1 MSDSLRYGTNST
13 NTSKYMQDLLN
24 EFIKMPKGVFNL
36 NRRKIQDV
44 SPYAI
49 TPIESWEMLPNS
61 DVYIKYDIQMLSK
74 NPTLKRMLSGMN
86 AELRVYKV
94 NYNDC
99 WEGWNNFITKGR
111 TGRVSKSIPY
121 VDLSLGSN
129 NVTTSLPYNPMESMR
144 HAPTVFLAKGGEG
157 NINKF
162 TFDNNVGVK
171 PVETLESSG
180 KTGIST
186 LDKLKSSTAM
196 RINALPYVAYNKIVK
211 EYQNSN
217 LLQSNPHWYPENED
231 HDQILPY
238 EASGPVTT
246 SDYFN
251 STKQFVN
258 GTSHEKIDAVNTG
271 NDDNPIYESY
281 PWLNVLQYSQRKG
294 DYFNTG
300 SPFPDLI
307 RGDIPTISPS
317 GGYVDFRNAVFR
329 EYPNTQSGQF
339 IQQLLGINDAGELAV
354 TFPNSNPSILKD
366 KHIGLRNGG
375 LTENQTLGVGALS
388 PDNTGPSI
396 DIPSHYV
403 ADAFRNSQNINY
415 NIIDILNRNTIKNL
429 QISADN
435 WRYLMTMTVLR
446 ERLALTDGSYNELIK
461 AMFGHNPRWHNHNA
475 VYCGGTRQPILFSEV
490 VNTAESDTAPLGD
503 VAGRAFSSSNHDVIH
518 VHSDDYGCFITVLV
532 ITPDEYYSQ
541 GADKMW
547 TRLENAEQYLPILN
561 NLSPD
566 ATKNKELFI
575 SGNNATD
582 EDVFNHQERFA
593 YYKSR
598 RNEVS
603 GLLGLAVSKIGD
615 LGTWVMQRLF
625 SSTPQFN
632 AEFNRGEL
640 TDNEKAVFASTN
652 QAQFNVVIGSNMR
665 FIAPIPEDSRPSDMG
680 ISY

>member
-1 MSDSLRYGTNST
+1 MSESLRYGTNSQ

-24 EFIKMPKGVFNL
+24 QFIKMPKGVFNL

-61 DVYIKYDIQMLSK
+61 DVYLKYDIQMLSK
-74 NPTLKRMLSGMN
+74 NPTVKRMLSGMT

-111 TGRVSKSIPY
+111 SGKVSKSIPY
-121 VDLSLGSN
+121 VDLSLGSD

-144 HAPTVFLAKGGEG
+144 HAPAVFLAKGGEG
-157 NINKF
+157 GINKF
-162 TFDNNVGVK
+162 TFDYNVGVK
-171 PVETLESSG
+171 NVNSLENSG
-180 KTGIST
+180 KTGIDT
-186 LDKLKSSTAM
+186 IAKLKSSTAM
-196 RINALPYVAYNKIVK
+196 RVNALPYVAYNKIVK

-217 LLQSNPHWYPENED
+217 LLQSNPHWYPEDEN

-246 SDYFN
+246 SDYN
-251 STKQFVN
+251 NPNKSFVH
-258 GTSHEKIDAVNTG
+258 GKSHERVDAVNSG
-271 NDDNPIYESY
+271 SDENPVYESY

-300 SPFPDLI
+300 SPFPDLL
-307 RGDIPTISPS
+307 RGDVPTISPS
-317 GGYVDFRNAVFR
+317 GGFADFSEVVRQ
-329 EYPNTQSGQF
+329 TGITKGQY
-339 IQQLLGINDAGELAV
+339 IQQLLGINEKGELGV
-354 TFPNSNPSILKD
+354 TFANSNSTALDQTHLIFAKND
-366 KHIGLRNGG
+366 KPNNIVKAHAN
-375 LTENQTLGVGALS
+375 
-388 PDNTGPSI
+388 NTFF
-396 DIPSHYV
+396 DIPSGEVAYV
-403 ADAFRNSQNINY
+403 QKGDSSVGY
-415 NIIDILNRNTIKNL
+415 LLKDVLNRNTIQGL
-429 QISADN
+429 QISMAN
-435 WRYLMTMTVLR
+435 WRYLATMTVLR

-461 AMFGHNPRWHNHNA
+461 AMFGHNPKWHAHNPI
-475 VYCGGTRQPILFSEV
+475 YCGGSRQPIVFSEV
-490 VNTAESDTAPLGD
+490 VNTAESASAPLGD
-503 VAGRAFSSSNHDVIH
+503 IAGRAVSASSNDVIH

-547 TRLENAEQYLPILN
+547 TRLENAEQYMPILN

-566 ATKNKELFI
+566 ATLNKELYI
-575 SGNNATD
+575 SGNNAVD

-665 FIAPIPEDSRPSDMG
+665 FIAPIPEDSRPSDLG

>member
-1 MSDSLRYGTNST
+1 MSDSIRYGTNSQ
-13 NTSKYMQDLLN
+13 NTSQYMQDLLN
-24 EFIKMPKGVFNL
+24 QFIKMPKGVFNE

-61 DVYIKYDIQMLSK
+61 DAYLKYDIQMLSK
-74 NPTLKRMLSGMN
+74 NPTLKRMLSGMT

-111 TGRVSKSIPY
+111 SGKVSKSIPY

-129 NVTTSLPYNPMESMR
+129 DVTTSLPYNPMESMR
-144 HAPTVFLAKGGEG
+144 HAPTVFLATGGEG
-157 NINKF
+157 EINKF
-162 TFDNNVGVK
+162 TFDANVGVK
-171 PVETLESSG
+171 PVTGLQSSG
-180 KTGIST
+180 KTGINT
-186 LDKLKSSTAM
+186 LEVLKSSTAM
-196 RINALPYVAYNKIVK
+196 RVSALPYVAYNKIVK

-217 LLQSNPHWYPENED
+217 LLQNNPHWYPEDEN

-238 EASGPVTT
+238 NSPLAVTT
-246 SDYFN
+246 SDYYN
-251 STKQFVN
+251 CNKPFVL
-258 GTSHEKIDAVNTG
+258 GTSIEKVSAIPSGDPQ
-271 NDDNPIYESY
+271 NPLYESY

-307 RGDIPTISPS
+307 RGDVPTIQTLNQHINWDNVIPS
-317 GGYVDFRNAVFR
+317 SFQTVPDFSKGAVNLGYRTD
-329 EYPNTQSGQF
+329 PNIPSIKNYTLYLNDKDGNPSQEQS
-339 IQQLLGINDAGELAV
+339 QLL
-354 TFPNSNPSILKD
+354 K
-366 KHIGLRNGG
+366 
-375 LTENQTLGVGALS
+375 QALS
-388 PDNTGPSI
+388 KATISGI
-396 DIPSHYV
+396 DMSM
-403 ADAFRNSQNINY
+403 S
-415 NIIDILNRNTIKNL
+415 
-429 QISADN
+429 N
-435 WRYLMTMTVLR
+435 WRYLATMTVLR

-461 AMFGHNPRWHNHNA
+461 AMFGHNPQWHNHNA
-475 VYCGGTRQPILFSEV
+475 VYCGGTRQPIVFSEV
-490 VNTAESDTAPLGD
+490 INTAESESAPLGD
-503 VAGRAFSSSNHDVIH
+503 VAGRAYSVSSNDVIH
-518 VHSDDYGCFITVLV
+518 VHSDDYGLFMTVLV

-547 TRLENAEQYLPILN
+547 TRLQNAEQYLPILN

-566 ATKNKELFI
+566 ATKNKELYI
-575 SGNNATD
+575 SGDNAID
-582 EDVFNHQERFA
+582 ENVFNYQERFA

-598 RNEVS
+598 RNEIS
-603 GLLGLAVSKIGD
+603 GLLSLAVSKIGD

-625 SSTPQFN
+625 NTTPQFN

>member
-1 MSDSLRYGTNST
+1 MSENMRYGTNST
-13 NTSKYMQDLLN
+13 NTSKFMQDLLN

-36 NRRKIQDV
+36 TRRKIQDV
-44 SPYAI
+44 APYAI

-61 DVYIKYDIQMLSK
+61 DVYVKYDISMLSK
-74 NPTLKRMLSGMN
+74 NPTIKRLLSGMN

-111 TGRVSKSIPY
+111 SGKTSLSVPY
-121 VDLSLGSN
+121 VDLSLGSDE
-129 NVTTSLPYNPMESMR
+129 VTTSLPYNPMESMR
-144 HAPTVFLAKGGEG
+144 HAPTVFLASGGTG
-157 NINKF
+157 DINKF
-162 TFDNNVGVK
+162 TFEHNVGVQLY
-171 PVETLESSG
+171 TNIQSSG
-180 KTGIST
+180 KTGIDSIYA
-186 LDKLKSSTAM
+186 LKSSTAM
-196 RINALPYVAYNKIVK
+196 RVNALPYVALNKINK

-217 LLQSNPHWYPENED
+217 LLQNNPHWYPENEN
-231 HDQILPY
+231 HDMILPY
-238 EASGPVTT
+238 SATGAVTT
-246 SDYFN
+246 SDYYN
-251 STKQFVN
+251 PTKKFVY
-258 GTSHEKIDAVNTG
+258 GTSRVTIDAVNSGT
-271 NDDNPIYESY
+271 DDNPVYDSY

-307 RGDIPTISPS
+307 RGDIPTISSLSGSINWDNVIASGTGADNDAFHVLGFNNFNIGGVSTKGSVPS
-317 GGYVDFRNAVFR
+317 GYK
-329 EYPNTQSGQF
+329 YP
-339 IQQLLGINDAGELAV
+339 L
-354 TFPNSNPSILKD
+354 ILKND
-366 KHIGLRNGG
+366 MSEEQKADSLYVSSLDFDGENLGN
-375 LTENQTLGVGALS
+375 LTNSSSATLKQVLS
-388 PDNTGPSI
+388 KATL
-396 DIPSHYV
+396 
-403 ADAFRNSQNINY
+403 QNI
-415 NIIDILNRNTIKNL
+415 
-429 QISADN
+429 QFSMAQ
-435 WRYLMTMTVLR
+435 WRYLATMTVLR

-475 VYCGGTRQPILFSEV
+475 IYCGGTRQPIVFNEV
-490 VNTAESDTAPLGD
+490 VNTAESGNAPLGD
-503 VAGRAFSSSNHDVIH
+503 VAGRAVSSQNNDVIH

-541 GADKMW
+541 GVDKMW
-547 TRLENAEQYLPILN
+547 SRLENAEQYLPILN

-566 ATKNKELFI
+566 SILNKELYV
-575 SGNNATD
+575 SGNNSVD

-603 GLLGLAVSKIGD
+603 GLLGLAISKIGD
-615 LGTWVMQRLF
+615 IGAWIMQRLF
-625 SSTPQFN
+625 SSTPEFN

>member
-1 MSDSLRYGTNST
+1 MSESMRYGSNSQ
-13 NTSKYMQDLLN
+13 NTSKFMQDLLN
-24 EFIKMPKGVFNL
+24 QFIKMPKGVFNL

-49 TPIESWEMLPNS
+49 TPIESWEMIPNS
-61 DVYIKYDIQMLSK
+61 DVYVKYDIQMLSK

-111 TGRVSKSIPY
+111 SGKISKSVPY

-129 NVTTSLPYNPMESMR
+129 DVTTSLPYNPMESMR
-144 HAPTVFLAKGGEG
+144 HAPTVFLADGGNG
-157 NINKF
+157 VNKF
-162 TFDNNVGVK
+162 TFDENVGVK
-171 PVETLESSG
+171 KVSGLQSSG
-180 KTGIST
+180 KTGITT
-186 LDKLKSSTAM
+186 LEQIKNSTAM
-196 RINALPYVAYNKIVK
+196 RVNALPYIAYNKIVK

-217 LLQSNPHWYPENED
+217 LLQNNPHWYPEDEN

-238 EASGPVTT
+238 DATGAVTT
-246 SDYFN
+246 SDYHNPNKPFI
-251 STKQFVN
+251 N
-258 GTSHEKIDAVNTG
+258 GISHERIDAVNSGT
-271 NDDNPIYESY
+271 DDAPVYESY

-307 RGDIPTISPS
+307 RGDTPTLETVAGHINWDD
-317 GGYVDFRNAVFR
+317 VVLN
-329 EYPNTQSGQF
+329 PNTVP
-339 IQQLLGINDAGELAV
+339 DAA
-354 TFPNSNPSILKD
+354 
-366 KHIGLRNGG
+366 RNIIPFG
-375 LTENQTLGVGALS
+375 LTAKLDESDKNYLTRLFSYNVNTLGLSREGNFASVASDGTKSLLKTNPELTSENSDLLDALS
-388 PDNTGPSI
+388 RATVS
-396 DIPSHYV
+396 SMS
-403 ADAFRNSQNINY
+403 FSMKQ
-415 NIIDILNRNTIKNL
+415 
-429 QISADN
+429 
-435 WRYLMTMTVLR
+435 WRYLATMTVLR

-475 VYCGGTRQPILFSEV
+475 VYCGGSRQPIVFSEV
-490 VNTAESDTAPLGD
+490 VNTAESETAPLGD
-503 VAGRAFSSSNHDVIH
+503 VAGRAFSASSNDVIH
-518 VHSDDYGCFITVLV
+518 IHSDDYGCFITVLV

-566 ATKNKELFI
+566 ATKNKELYI
-575 SGNNATD
+575 SGDNTID

-598 RNEVS
+598 RNEIS
-603 GLLGLAVSKIGD
+603 GLLSLAVSKVGD

-640 TDNEKAVFASTN
+640 TDNEKSVFASTN

>member
-1 MSDSLRYGTNST
+1 MSDSIRYGTNSQ

-24 EFIKMPKGVFNL
+24 QFIKMPKGVFNL

-44 SPYAI
+44 APYAI

-61 DVYIKYDIQMLSK
+61 DVYLQYDIQMLSK

-111 TGRVSKSIPY
+111 SGKVSKSVPY

-129 NVTTSLPYNPMESMR
+129 DVTTSLPYNPMESMR

-157 NINKF
+157 DINKF
-162 TFDNNVGVK
+162 TFDENVGVK
-171 PVETLESSG
+171 SLSGLQSSG
-180 KTGIST
+180 KTGITT
-186 LDKLKSSTAM
+186 LEILKKSTAM
-196 RINALPYVAYNKIVK
+196 RVNALPYVAYNKIVK

-217 LLQSNPHWYPENED
+217 LIQDNPHWYPEDEN
-231 HDQILPY
+231 HDMILPY
-238 EASGPVTT
+238 EVTGPVTT
-246 SDYFN
+246 SDYHN
-251 STKQFVN
+251 PTKPFVK
-258 GTSHEKIDAVNTG
+258 GTSVEKINAVNSGTAEA
-271 NDDNPIYESY
+271 PVYESY

-307 RGDIPTISPS
+307 RGDIPTIEAINGTINWDDVVLNGNVEPSTDRNMKLLAITQKLDSFDKNYLVRVSNEHINQLGSDVKGDITNLIQSTGNKSNLRVSPGTDQSELFSTLSRATVS
-317 GGYVDFRNAVFR
+317 GM
-329 EYPNTQSGQF
+329 
-339 IQQLLGINDAGELAV
+339 
-354 TFPNSNPSILKD
+354 
-366 KHIGLRNGG
+366 
-375 LTENQTLGVGALS
+375 
-388 PDNTGPSI
+388 
-396 DIPSHYV
+396 
-403 ADAFRNSQNINY
+403 
-415 NIIDILNRNTIKNL
+415 
-429 QISADN
+429 QISMKQR
-435 WRYLMTMTVLR
+435 RYLATMTVLR

-461 AMFGHNPRWHNHNA
+461 AMFGHNPKWHNHNA

-490 VNTAESDTAPLGD
+490 VNTAESASAPLGD

-566 ATKNKELFI
+566 ATKNKELYI
-575 SGNNATD
+575 SGDNTVD

-598 RNEVS
+598 RNEIS
-603 GLLGLAVSKIGD
+603 GLLSLAVSKIGD

-625 SSTPQFN
+625 NSTPQFN

>member
-1 MSDSLRYGTNST
+1 MSDSIRYGTNSQ

-24 EFIKMPKGVFNL
+24 QFIKMPKGVFNL

-44 SPYAI
+44 APYAI

-61 DVYIKYDIQMLSK
+61 DVYLQYDIQMLSK

-111 TGRVSKSIPY
+111 SGKVSKSIPY

-157 NINKF
+157 DINKF
-162 TFDNNVGVK
+162 TFDKNVGVQFINDLQ
-171 PVETLESSG
+171 PSG
-180 KTGIST
+180 KTGITT
-186 LDKLKSSTAM
+186 LDILKKSTAM
-196 RINALPYVAYNKIVK
+196 RVSALSYVAYNKIVK

-217 LLQSNPHWYPENED
+217 LLQDNPHWYPEDEN
-231 HDQILPY
+231 HDMILPY
-238 EASGPVTT
+238 DCTGPVTT
-246 SDYFN
+246 SDYSN
-251 STKQFVN
+251 PTKPFVK
-258 GTSHEKIDAVNTG
+258 GTSEVKINAVNSSKT
-271 NDDNPIYESY
+271 DTPVYESY
-281 PWLNVLQYSQRKG
+281 PWLNVLQYAQRKG

-307 RGDIPTISPS
+307 RGDTPTIESIA
-317 GGYVDFRNAVFR
+317 GTINWDNVVLN
-329 EYPNTQSGQF
+329 PNV
-339 IQQLLGINDAGELAV
+339 NVPDAQRKLFALAV
-354 TFPNSNPSILKD
+354 TDKINSSDKNYLTRVHTSNVQNLGIDSSGELVTYNSDGTKTSLKASP
-366 KHIGLRNGG
+366 
-375 LTENQTLGVGALS
+375 LGSNSQLLNALS
-388 PDNTGPSI
+388 RATVDGMSF
-396 DIPSHYV
+396 SMK
-403 ADAFRNSQNINY
+403 Q
-415 NIIDILNRNTIKNL
+415 
-429 QISADN
+429 
-435 WRYLMTMTVLR
+435 WRYLATMTVLR

-575 SGNNATD
+575 SGDNTVD

-598 RNEVS
+598 RNEIS
-603 GLLGLAVSKIGD
+603 GLLSLAVSKIGD

-625 SSTPQFN
+625 SSTPEFN

>member
-1 MSDSLRYGTNST
+1 MSENMRYGTNST
-13 NTSKYMQDLLN
+13 NTSKFMNDLLN

-36 NRRKIQDV
+36 NRRKIQDI

-61 DVYIKYDIQMLSK
+61 DVYLKYDISMLSK
-74 NPTLKRMLSGMN
+74 NPTIKRLLSGMN

-111 TGRVSKSIPY
+111 SGKVTKSIPY

-129 NVTTSLPYNPMESMR
+129 DVTTSLPYNPMECLR
-144 HAPTVFLAKGGEG
+144 HAPTVFLADGGTG
-157 NINKF
+157 GINKF
-162 TFDNNVGVK
+162 TFDYNVGVK
-171 PVETLESSG
+171 AVSSLQSSG
-180 KTGIST
+180 KTGLST
-186 LDKLKSSTAM
+186 LAGLKASTAM
-196 RINALPYVAYNKIVK
+196 RINALPYVLYNKIVK

-217 LLQSNPHWYPENED
+217 LLQNNPHWYPENEN
-231 HDQILPY
+231 HDMILPY
-238 EASGPVTT
+238 SASGAVTT
-246 SDYFN
+246 SDYDN
-251 STKQFVN
+251 PTKAFVL
-258 GTSHEKIDAVNTG
+258 GTSVEVINAVNSGT
-271 NDDNPIYESY
+271 DDAPVYESY

-307 RGDIPTISPS
+307 RGDVPTMQAI
-317 GGYVDFRNAVFR
+317 NASINWDNVVGTN
-329 EYPNTQSGQF
+329 YADT
-339 IQQLLGINDAGELAV
+339 GINAILGVNINSSATDSYLQVLKTATRPL
-354 TFPNSNPSILKD
+354 PNSPNLRVDDSNSIAFKDVDNTWHPFIGSDDRTEILK
-366 KHIGLRNGG
+366 N
-375 LTENQTLGVGALS
+375 TLNKATL
-388 PDNTGPSI
+388 
-396 DIPSHYV
+396 
-403 ADAFRNSQNINY
+403 
-415 NIIDILNRNTIKNL
+415 LNL
-429 QISADN
+429 QFSMAQ
-435 WRYLMTMTVLR
+435 WRYLATMTVLR

-461 AMFGHNPRWHNHNA
+461 AMFGHNPRWHNHSA
-475 VYCGGTRQPILFSEV
+475 IYCGGTRQAIVFNEV
-490 VNTAESDTAPLGD
+490 VNTAESATAPLGD
-503 VAGRAFSSSNHDVIH
+503 VAGRAVSSQNNDVIH
-518 VHSDDYGCFITVLV
+518 VHSDDYGCFMTVLV

-541 GADKMW
+541 GVDKMW
-547 TRLENAEQYLPILN
+547 SRLENAEQYLPILN

-566 ATKNKELFI
+566 ATLNKELYV
-575 SGNNATD
+575 SGTNSKD

-603 GLLGLAVSKIGD
+603 GLLSLAISKIGD
-615 LGTWVMQRLF
+615 AGAWIMQRLF
-625 SSTPQFN
+625 SSTPEFN
-632 AEFNRGEL
+632 AEFNRGTL

>member
-1 MSDSLRYGTNST
+1 MSDSIRYGTNSQ
-13 NTSKYMQDLLN
+13 NTSKFMQDLLN

-61 DVYIKYDIQMLSK
+61 DVYLQYDIQMLSK

-111 TGRVSKSIPY
+111 SGKVSKSVPY
-121 VDLSLGSN
+121 VDLSLGSSD
-129 NVTTSLPYNPMESMR
+129 VTTSLPYNPMESMR

-157 NINKF
+157 EINKF
-162 TFDNNVGVK
+162 TFEENVGVK
-171 PVETLESSG
+171 SISGLQTSG
-180 KTGIST
+180 KTGITT
-186 LDKLKSSTAM
+186 LEILKKSTAM
-196 RINALPYVAYNKIVK
+196 RVNALPYVAYNKIVK

-217 LLQSNPHWYPENED
+217 LLQDNPHWYPENEN
-231 HDQILPY
+231 HDMILPY

-251 STKQFVN
+251 PTKPFVR
-258 GTSHEKIDAVNTG
+258 GTSEEKINAVNSG
-271 NDDNPIYESY
+271 SSDAPVYESY

-307 RGDIPTISPS
+307 RGDIPTIEALNATINWDNVLLNPNVESPS
-317 GGYVDFRNAVFR
+317 TLRDIIPLAITKKANSSDSIYLTKPHLTSSV
-329 EYPNTQSGQF
+329 S
-339 IQQLLGINDAGELAV
+339 QLGLNMDGTLKGV
-354 TFPNSNPSILKD
+354 TANPSQ
-366 KHIGLRNGG
+366 GN
-375 LTENQTLGVGALS
+375 ALLLEALNKATV
-388 PDNTGPSI
+388 DNITFSMK
-396 DIPSHYV
+396 
-403 ADAFRNSQNINY
+403 Q
-415 NIIDILNRNTIKNL
+415 
-429 QISADN
+429 
-435 WRYLMTMTVLR
+435 WRYLATMTVLR

-475 VYCGGTRQPILFSEV
+475 VYCGGTRQPIVFSEV
-490 VNTAESDTAPLGD
+490 VNTAESASAPLGD
-503 VAGRAFSSSNHDVIH
+503 TAGRAFSSSNHDVIH

-547 TRLENAEQYLPILN
+547 TRLENAEQYMPILN

-575 SGNNATD
+575 SGDNTVD

-598 RNEVS
+598 RNEIS

>member
-1 MSDSLRYGTNST
+1 MSDSIRYGTNSH

-24 EFIKMPKGVFNL
+24 QFIKMPKGVFNL

-44 SPYAI
+44 APYAI

-61 DVYIKYDIQMLSK
+61 DVYLQYDIQMLSK

-111 TGRVSKSIPY
+111 SGKVSKSVPY

-129 NVTTSLPYNPMESMR
+129 DVTTSLPYNPMESMR

-157 NINKF
+157 DINKF
-162 TFDNNVGVK
+162 TFDENVGVK
-171 PVETLESSG
+171 LVSGLQSSG
-180 KTGIST
+180 KTGITT
-186 LDKLKSSTAM
+186 LEILKKSTAM
-196 RINALPYVAYNKIVK
+196 RVNALPYVAYNKIVK

-217 LLQSNPHWYPENED
+217 LLQDNPHWYPEDEN
-231 HDQILPY
+231 HDMILPY
-238 EASGPVTT
+238 EATGPVTT

-251 STKQFVN
+251 PTKPFVR
-258 GTSHEKIDAVNTG
+258 GTSQEKINSVNTG
-271 NDDNPIYESY
+271 TSDSPVYESY

-307 RGDIPTISPS
+307 RGDTPTIETIAGTINWDDVIFPRTAFP
-317 GGYVDFRNAVFR
+317 GN
-329 EYPNTQSGQF
+329 PNYEQ
-339 IQQLLGINDAGELAV
+339 IN
-354 TFPNSNPSILKD
+354 LK
-366 KHIGLRNGG
+366 L
-375 LTENQTLGVGALS
+375 LGVGSTSDKSYITTTGTTYAHDLGLSAESKLNYVSSDGTTKLVLSDAL
-388 PDNTGPSI
+388 G
-396 DIPSHYV
+396 
-403 ADAFRNSQNINY
+403 SQ
-415 NIIDILNRNTIKNL
+415 DLLEALNRATVNGMQFNMK
-429 QISADN
+429 Q
-435 WRYLMTMTVLR
+435 WRYLATMTVLR

-461 AMFGHNPRWHNHNA
+461 AMFGHNPKWHNHNA

-575 SGNNATD
+575 SGDNTVD

-598 RNEVS
+598 RNEIS
-603 GLLGLAVSKIGD
+603 GLLSLAVSKIGD

-632 AEFNRGEL
+632 AEFNRGEM

>member
-1 MSDSLRYGTNST
+1 MSESIRYGTNSK

-36 NRRKIQDV
+36 NRRKIQDIA
-44 SPYAI
+44 PYAI

-61 DVYIKYDIQMLSK
+61 DIYVQYDIQMLSK
-74 NPTLKRMLSGMN
+74 NPTIKRMLSGMN

-111 TGRVSKSIPY
+111 TGRVSKSIPH
-121 VDLSLGSN
+121 VDLTLGSN

-144 HAPTVFLAKGGEG
+144 HCPTVFLAKGGAG
-157 NINKF
+157 GINKF
-162 TFDNNVGVK
+162 TFENNVGVK
-171 PVETLESSG
+171 NSNTLESSG
-180 KTGIST
+180 KTGIDSIY
-186 LDKLKSSTAM
+186 KLKSSTAM
-196 RINALPYVAYNKIVK
+196 RVSALPYVAYNKIVK

-217 LLQSNPHWYPENED
+217 LLQNNPHWYPEDEN

-246 SDYFN
+246 SDFYN
-251 STKQFVN
+251 PTKPFVD
-258 GTSHEKIDAVNTG
+258 GTSHEKIDAVNSG
-271 NDDNPIYESY
+271 SDDNPVYESY

-300 SPFPDLI
+300 SPFPDLL
-307 RGDIPTISPS
+307 RGDIPTISPA
-317 GGYVDFRNAVFR
+317 GGFADFSEVVKQTGIT
-329 EYPNTQSGQF
+329 PGQY
-339 IQQLLGINDAGELAV
+339 IQQFLGINEKGELGV
-354 TFPNSNPSILKD
+354 TFPDSNSSALDQTHLIFATTGKPANTVFAHANNTFFNIPSGDVAYVNKDNSDIGYSLKD
-366 KHIGLRNGG
+366 
-375 LTENQTLGVGALS
+375 V
-388 PDNTGPSI
+388 
-396 DIPSHYV
+396 
-403 ADAFRNSQNINY
+403 
-415 NIIDILNRNTIKNL
+415 LNRNTIQGL
-429 QISADN
+429 QISMAN
-435 WRYLMTMTVLR
+435 WRYLATMTVLR

-461 AMFGHNPRWHNHNA
+461 AMFGHNPRWHNHNP
-475 VYCGGTRQPILFSEV
+475 VYCGGTRQPIVFSEV
-490 VNTAESDTAPLGD
+490 VNTAESDSAPLGD
-503 VAGRAFSSSNHDVIH
+503 VAGRAFSSSNNDVIH

-547 TRLENAEQYLPILN
+547 TRLENAEQYMPILN

-575 SGNNATD
+575 SGNNTLD

>member
-1 MSDSLRYGTNST
+1 MSENMRYGTNST
-13 NTSKYMQDLLN
+13 NTSKYMTDLLN

-36 NRRKIQDV
+36 TRRKIQDIA
-44 SPYAI
+44 PYAI

-61 DVYIKYDIQMLSK
+61 DVYLKYDISMLSK
-74 NPTLKRMLSGMN
+74 NPTIKRLLSGMN

-111 TGRVSKSIPY
+111 SGKVSLSIPY

-129 NVTTSLPYNPMESMR
+129 DVTTSLPYNPMECLR
-144 HAPTVFLAKGGEG
+144 HAPTVFLANGGTG
-157 NINKF
+157 DINKF
-162 TFDNNVGVK
+162 TFDYNVGVK
-171 PVETLESSG
+171 AVSSLQSSG

-186 LDKLKSSTAM
+186 LATLKASTAM
-196 RINALPYVAYNKIVK
+196 RVNALPYVALNKINK

-217 LLQSNPHWYPENED
+217 LLQNNPHWYPENEN
-231 HDQILPY
+231 HDMILPY
-238 EASGPVTT
+238 SATGAVTT
-246 SDYFN
+246 SDYDN
-251 STKQFVN
+251 PTKVFVS

-271 NDDNPIYESY
+271 TDDAPEYESY

-307 RGDIPTISPS
+307 RGDIPTVSTITSQINWDNVVVPSTGAIGDNAGVLATDGDRIGFLLKNYIDDDTRQILNFESNSETYKQFRTTVFGQKS
-317 GGYVDFRNAVFR
+317 GGESTPKVGPATYGIDGD
-329 EYPNTQSGQF
+329 GQYYN
-339 IQQLLGINDAGELAV
+339 IYLK
-354 TFPNSNPSILKD
+354 SILSKATVE
-366 KHIGLRNGG
+366 GLKF
-375 LTENQTLGVGALS
+375 TMAQ
-388 PDNTGPSI
+388 
-396 DIPSHYV
+396 
-403 ADAFRNSQNINY
+403 
-415 NIIDILNRNTIKNL
+415 
-429 QISADN
+429 
-435 WRYLMTMTVLR
+435 WRYLATMTVLR

-475 VYCGGTRQPILFSEV
+475 VYCGGTRQPIVFNEV
-490 VNTAESDTAPLGD
+490 VNTAETGTAPLGD
-503 VAGRAFSSSNHDVIH
+503 VAGRAVSSQNNDVIH

-541 GADKMW
+541 GVDKMW
-547 TRLENAEQYLPILN
+547 SRLENAEQYMPILN

-566 ATKNKELFI
+566 ATLNKELYV
-575 SGNNATD
+575 SGTNSTD

-603 GLLGLAVSKIGD
+603 GLLGLAISKIGD
-615 LGTWVMQRLF
+615 AGAWIMQRIF
-625 SSTPQFN
+625 SSTPEFN

>member
-1 MSDSLRYGTNST
+1 MSDSIRYGTNSS
-13 NTSKYMQDLLN
+13 NTSKFMQDLLN

-44 SPYAI
+44 TPYAI

-61 DVYIKYDIQMLSK
+61 DVYLKYDIQMLSK
-74 NPTLKRMLSGMN
+74 SPTLKRMLSGMN

-111 TGRVSKSIPY
+111 SGKVSKSIPY
-121 VDLSLGSN
+121 VDLSLGSES
-129 NVTTSLPYNPMESMR
+129 VTTSLPYNPMECLR
-144 HAPTVFLAKGGEG
+144 HAPTVFLANGGTG
-157 NINKF
+157 GINKF
-162 TFDNNVGVK
+162 TFDYNVGVQA
-171 PVETLESSG
+171 VANLQSSG

-186 LDKLKSSTAM
+186 LAQLKSSTAM

-217 LLQSNPHWYPENED
+217 LLQDNTHWYPENEN
-231 HDQILPY
+231 HDMILPY

-246 SDYFN
+246 SDYDN
-251 STKQFVN
+251 PTKTFVPGSSVTLIN
-258 GTSHEKIDAVNTG
+258 AVNSGT
-271 NDDNPIYESY
+271 DDAPVYESY
-281 PWLNVLQYSQRKG
+281 PWLNVLQFSQRKG

-307 RGDIPTISPS
+307 RGDIPTLETVSSSINWDNVVASELS
-317 GGYVDFRNAVFR
+317 
-329 EYPNTQSGQF
+329 EYPASF
-339 IQQLLGINDAGELAV
+339 IARIGLAYTPDSDYFKLAAMADPGNV
-354 TFPNSNPSILKD
+354 PSDNPSWLTSIQLKETLS
-366 KHIGLRNGG
+366 KATLNGLS
-375 LTENQTLGVGALS
+375 LS
-388 PDNTGPSI
+388 M
-396 DIPSHYV
+396 
-403 ADAFRNSQNINY
+403 A
-415 NIIDILNRNTIKNL
+415 
-429 QISADN
+429 N
-435 WRYLMTMTVLR
+435 WRYLATMTALR
-446 ERLALTDGSYNELIK
+446 WRLALTDGSYNELIK
-461 AMFGHNPRWHNHNA
+461 AMFGHNPRWHNHNV
-475 VYCGGTRQPILFSEV
+475 VYCGGTRQPIVFSEV
-490 VNTAESDTAPLGD
+490 VNTAESDSAPLGD
-503 VAGRAFSSSNHDVIH
+503 VAGRAVSASNHDVIH
-518 VHSDDYGCFITVLV
+518 VHSDDYAVMMTVLV

-566 ATKNKELFI
+566 ATLNKELYI
-575 SGNNATD
+575 SGDNSVD
-582 EDVFNHQERFA
+582 EDVFNNQERFA

-632 AEFNRGEL
+632 AEFNRGDM

>member
-1 MSDSLRYGTNST
+1 MSDSMRYGTNSS
-13 NTSKYMQDLLN
+13 NTSKFMTDLLN

-36 NRRKIQDV
+36 NRRKIQDIT
-44 SPYAI
+44 PYAI

-61 DVYIKYDIQMLSK
+61 DVYLKYDIQMLSK

-111 TGRVSKSIPY
+111 SGKVSKSIPY
-121 VDLSLGSN
+121 VDLSLGSET
-129 NVTTSLPYNPMESMR
+129 VTTSLPYNPMECLR
-144 HAPTVFLAKGGEG
+144 HAPTVFLADGGEG
-157 NINKF
+157 GINKF
-162 TFDNNVGVK
+162 TFENNVGVK
-171 PVETLESSG
+171 AVSTLQSSG

-186 LDKLKSSTAM
+186 LEQLKSSTAM
-196 RINALPYVAYNKIVK
+196 RVSALPYVAYNKIVK

-217 LLQSNPHWYPENED
+217 LLQNNPHWYPENEN
-231 HDQILPY
+231 HDMILPY
-238 EASGPVTT
+238 NSPDAVTT
-246 SDYFN
+246 SDYDN
-251 STKQFVN
+251 PTKDFVL
-258 GTSHEKIDAVNTG
+258 GQSEEKINAVNTG
-271 NDDNPIYESY
+271 SDDAPVYPSY

-307 RGDIPTISPS
+307 RGDIPTLETVSSSINWDNVVANEDTLSTNFNYLVGTTSDSDPDNPGQYIS
-317 GGYVDFRNAVFR
+317 R
-329 EYPNTQSGQF
+329 
-339 IQQLLGINDAGELAV
+339 L
-354 TFPNSNPSILKD
+354 
-366 KHIGLRNGG
+366 
-375 LTENQTLGVGALS
+375 VGAS
-388 PDNTGPSI
+388 GTSAVSWI
-396 DIPSHYV
+396 
-403 ADAFRNSQNINY
+403 
-415 NIIDILNRNTIKNL
+415 NTINL
-429 QISADN
+429 KGILSQATINGLNLSMSN
-435 WRYLMTMTVLR
+435 WRYLATMTVLR
-446 ERLALTDGSYNELIK
+446 ERLALTDGSYNEFNK

-475 VYCGGTRQPILFSEV
+475 VYCGGTRQPIVFSEV
-490 VNTAESDTAPLGD
+490 VNTAESDSAPLGD
-503 VAGRAFSSSNHDVIH
+503 VAGRAVSASNHDIIH

-566 ATKNKELFI
+566 ATKNKELYI
-575 SGNNATD
+575 SGDNSVD

-632 AEFNRGEL
+632 AEFNRGDL